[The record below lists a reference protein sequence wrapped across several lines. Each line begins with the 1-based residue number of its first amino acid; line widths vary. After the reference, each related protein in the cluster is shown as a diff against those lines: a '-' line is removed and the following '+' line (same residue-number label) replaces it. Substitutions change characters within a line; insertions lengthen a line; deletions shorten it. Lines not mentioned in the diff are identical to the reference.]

1 MDTTLADQSPHVGAL
16 PAAGN
21 VPWPASPRTLV
32 LAGGGNRCWWQAGV
46 LSTLLGEG
54 AVLPQELIGTSAG
67 AAIAAGAMSGGLHA
81 AIEACRALYAGNAAV
96 FRWRPLLSGRVEFA
110 HQRIYPA
117 WISAFVH
124 GESFRRLRQGSPRLL
139 VAVSR
144 ASPLLGLPAS
154 VSLGTL
160 AYVLDN
166 KLWHSLHPRLPRR
179 LGLRL
184 EFFALNDCATA
195 AEAAQLLCAA
205 AAPPPIMPAQQ
216 LAGRPA
222 FDGGYTDN
230 APMPHRPPAEQSRS
244 LTLLT
249 RHYPRRP
256 AIFRQ
261 GPRWYWQPSRP
272 IPVSTWD
279 CTYRTS
285 VDAAFALGARDAYGW
300 LDAGGQPSGDSR
312 HLGPA
317 EP

>member
-1 MDTTLADQSPHVGAL
+1 MIKHYTRCNSAGAAPASPRCA
-16 PAAGN
+16 PCRAR
-21 VPWPASPRTLV
+21 WPASPHTLV
-32 LAGGGNRCWWQAGV
+32 FAGGGNRCWWQAGV
-46 LSTLLGEG
+46 LSTLLREG
-54 AVLPQELIGTSAG
+54 AELPPELIGTSAG
-67 AAIAAGAMSGGLHA
+67 AAIAAGAMSGGLPA
-81 AIEACRALYAGNAAV
+81 AIEACRDLYADNEAV
-96 FRWRPLLSGRVEFA
+96 FRWRGLLSGRVEFA

-117 WISAFVH
+117 WICAFIH
-124 GESFRRLRQGSPRLL
+124 AESLQRLRQASSRLL

-144 ASPLLGLPAS
+144 SSPLLGLSAS

-179 LGLRL
+179 FGLRL
-184 EFFALNDCATA
+184 EFLALNDCTTA
-195 AEAAQLLCAA
+195 EDAVRLLCAA

-230 APMPHRPPAEQSRS
+230 APMPDRPSAEQSRS

-256 AIFRQ
+256 VLFSQ
-261 GPRWYWQPSRP
+261 GHRWYWQPSLP

-279 CTYRTS
+279 CTHRTS
-285 VDAAFALGARDAYGW
+285 VDAALALGARDAHEW
-300 LDAGGQPSGDSR
+300 LEASAR
-312 HLGPA
+312 A
-317 EP
+317 